1 MWTVNYMRNLK
12 PCNING
18 KQSKSSLEP
27 LARKHPN
34 YKQLKRWGCKALV
47 HVPRDR
53 QVGKLGP
60 RVEPAIF
67 VGYANSTTY
76 RFLVKMNVLRSRT
89 SVFLEDQAGKMDD
102 SLESGTVPELLMEPN
117 IISQPSHDEGS
128 YPATTPSEATVKT
141 TMDSETVQQMDESLD
156 PQRETEVDQS
166 QAIDDD
172 NDEAMNEPTSV
183 YNLRERKTLDYKH
196 MASKGLNAKATILP
210 DKFSGY
216 HEAMERP
223 EKSMWK
229 EAIEDEKRALLE
241 NETWEVSRL
250 PQGRKP
256 LQTKWIFKVKRD
268 GLGNVERYKARL
280 VVKGYQQ
287 REGIDYTDIFSPVV
301 SKPA

>member
-60 RVEPAIF
+60 RAEPAIF

-76 RFLVKMNVLRSRT
+76 RFLVKMNVWRSRT

-102 SLESGTVPELLMEPN
+102 SLKSGTVPELLMEPG

-128 YPATTPSEATVKT
+128 YLAATPSETTVKT
-141 TMDSETVQQMDESLD
+141 TMDSETVQQLDENLD
-156 PQRETEVDQS
+156 PHRETEGDQS
-166 QAIDDD
+166 QAIEDD
-172 NDEAMNEPTSV
+172 NVEANKDETVNEPTSV
-183 YNLRERKTLDYKH
+183 YNLRERKTLDFKH
-196 MASKGLNAKATILP
+196 MASKELNAKAMILS
-210 DKFSGY
+210 DEFSGY
-216 HEAMERP
+216 HATMERP
-223 EKSMWK
+223 AKSMWK
-229 EAIEDEKRALLE
+229 DAIEDEKRALLA
-241 NETWEVSRL
+241 NETCEVSRL

-268 GLGNVERYKARL
+268 GLANV
-280 VVKGYQQ
+280 
-287 REGIDYTDIFSPVV
+287 
-301 SKPA
+301 